1 MPILKICSGGGG
13 AKKKRRQKKFIRNL
27 VKENRLTVN
36 DFIYP
41 VFIVDGKD
49 KKEPI
54 PEMPGLFRYS
64 LDNLKNEI
72 KNILSLNIPAI
83 AIFPKIIAIYGNC
96 ICGVNFTNTLH
107 NALILQN
114 NTLLGLL
121 NMS

>member
-1 MPILKICSGGGG
+1 MNSYSFPLTRM
-13 AKKKRRQKKFIRNL
+13 RRTRSKKFIRNL

-36 DFIYP
+36 DLIYP
-41 VFIVDGKD
+41 IFIVDGND

-83 AIFPKIIAIYGNC
+83 AIFPKNI
-96 ICGVNFTNTLH
+96 
-107 NALILQN
+107 
-114 NTLLGLL
+114 
-121 NMS
+121 